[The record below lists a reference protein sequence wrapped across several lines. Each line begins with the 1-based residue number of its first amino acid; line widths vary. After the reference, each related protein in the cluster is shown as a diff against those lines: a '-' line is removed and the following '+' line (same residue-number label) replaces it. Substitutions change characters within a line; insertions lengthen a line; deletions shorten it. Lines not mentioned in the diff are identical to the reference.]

1 MFTFERVHPGVMLVS
16 IAGYDKGDFDTAPL
30 DEIVAEMQ
38 RYAPL
43 ELFIDASRARG
54 VAWKVSQ
61 QWTSWFRTHWDRLSR
76 VNILVRSKYVKQT
89 ILVAKELSRTKN
101 LLCLYS
107 DVERFTD
114 LLKERN
120 PHWRTVT

>member
-1 MFTFERVHPGVMLVS
+1 MLVS
-16 IAGYDKGDFDTAPL
+16 ITGYDHGDFHTAPL

-38 RYAPL
+38 RHAPL

-54 VAWKVSQ
+54 AAWTVSQ
-61 QWTSWFRTHWDRLSR
+61 QWTSWFQANLDRLSR

-101 LLCLYS
+101 LLYLYS
-107 DVERFTD
+107 DPDRFTN
-114 LLKERN
+114 LLKEQA
-120 PHWRTVT
+120 PHWQAVT